1 MPNVAIAQLDIK
13 NACLISIV
21 RVRLDRRCP
30 KAVAV
35 RSANRTSQDQGIE
48 PENPFAA

>member
-1 MPNVAIAQLDIK
+1 MPNAAIAQLDIK

-30 KAVAV
+30 KG
-35 RSANRTSQDQGIE
+35 RSLGESN
-48 PENPFAA
+48 FARSRH